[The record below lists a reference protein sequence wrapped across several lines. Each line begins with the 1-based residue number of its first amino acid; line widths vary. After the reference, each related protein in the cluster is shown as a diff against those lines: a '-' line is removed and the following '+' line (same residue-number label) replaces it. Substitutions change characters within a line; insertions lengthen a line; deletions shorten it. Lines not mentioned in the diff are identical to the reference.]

1 MIQSHRSPLAVASL
15 AASLLL
21 GSSAAM
27 AATSFTYD
35 FESGTVDAEWSMISP
50 GSLAVD
56 TTPSGRKFLGL
67 NDSQNLGFSNDA
79 VKLTLTGLPSYS
91 GFTLSFDLYAIQSL
105 DGNQFGY
112 GPDLIGAT
120 ATSGSLSLPLL
131 HTTFSN
137 IPSYN
142 QSYPGNFF
150 SSNPAQ
156 SGSAEQN
163 SLGYSYFG
171 DSVYQLSFGW
181 GLGQTNAPLEVVFFA
196 SGLQGIGD
204 ESWGIDNVRIELSG
218 TPAPVPLPPAVWLLG
233 TGLISLAG
241 IARRNT

>member
-1 MIQSHRSPLAVASL
+1 MTQTLRSPLTTAAL

-35 FESGTVDAEWSMISP
+35 FEDGSVGAEWSLLSP

-67 NDSQNLGFSNDA
+67 NDGQNLGFSNDA
-79 VKLTLTGLPSYS
+79 VKLTLSGLPSYS

-105 DGNQFGY
+105 DGNQFGV

-137 IPSYN
+137 VPFYS
-142 QSYPGNFF
+142 QSYPGNYF
-150 SSNPAQ
+150 SNSPAQ
-156 SGSAEQN
+156 SGSTEQN
-163 SLGYSYFG
+163 SLGYSYYG
-171 DSVYQLSFGW
+171 DSVYQITSSW
-181 GLGQTNAPLEVVFFA
+181 GFGQTTAPLEFVFFA

-204 ESWGIDNVRIELSG
+204 ESWGIDNVRIELTG
-218 TPAPVPLPPAVWLLG
+218 TPAPVPLPPAIWLLG

-241 IARRNT
+241 IARRKT